1 MIHRRVLFGAVV
13 LAFTVTSV
21 ASAQLTPM
29 EELGKAIYFDKIAA
43 PDNMACASCHD
54 PKVGFTGPIPGIN
67 DPGAV
72 YPGAVPPRF
81 GHRKPPSAAYATTA
95 PLFHWDATEEL
106 FIGGNFWDGRATGDH
121 LGNPAADQALGP
133 FLNPVEQN
141 NPSKLAVLEQ
151 IASSKYAGMW
161 EVVWGAPLSLDPADT
176 DMEYDRIGLAI
187 AEFEDSDEVNQ
198 FSSKFDYFMAGE
210 ATLTAKEAWGQ
221 ELFEGKAMCSACH
234 MWPLFTDY
242 SFDNLGTPKNPD
254 NPFYRMDE
262 VYLDDGSPINPEG
275 ADWID
280 PGLGGFLATLP
291 ESYFTGIGLDKAT
304 AVAENWGKHK
314 VPTLRNVAKAPS
326 EDFKKVFM
334 HNGAFN
340 SLKEVVDFYNTRDVA
355 SWPPPEVA
363 ANVNTDELGNLGL
376 TKKEVNAIVDFM
388 GTLSD
393 GWMPKKKKAEA
404 EITVTAPSARLMVG
418 PNPFNPMTRLSYTLS
433 QAGNVTI
440 NVYDMTGRHVATLLK
455 GWKSDGQHQLVWSP
469 TGLSSGQYLVTFES
483 PDATVSRKVTL
494 LK

>member
-1 MIHRRVLFGAVV
+1 MKHGRVLLGAVI
-13 LAFTVTSV
+13 LTIAVTSL

-29 EELGKAIYFDKIAA
+29 EELGKAIYFDKISA
-43 PDNMACASCHD
+43 PDNMACATCHD
-54 PKVGFTGPIPGIN
+54 PMVGFTGPVPGIN

-72 YPGAVPPRF
+72 YPGAVKQRF
-81 GHRKPPSAAYATTA
+81 GNRKPPSAAYATTA

-161 EVVWGAPLSLDPADT
+161 EVVWGNPLSLDPADT

-198 FSSKFDYFMAGE
+198 FSSKFDYYQMGE
-210 ATLTAKEAWGQ
+210 AELTAKEAWGE
-221 ELFEGKAMCSACH
+221 ELFNGKAMCVLCH
-234 MWPLFTDY
+234 MPPFFTDY
-242 SFDNLGTPKNPD
+242 SFDNLGVPRNPD
-254 NPFYRMDE
+254 NPFYDMDE
-262 VYLDDGSPINPEG
+262 VYLDDGSPINPLG

-291 ESYFTGIGLDKAT
+291 ESYFTNLGLDKET
-304 AVAENWGKHK
+304 AVMENWGKHK
-314 VPTLRNVAKAPS
+314 VPTLRNVDKRPS
-326 EDFKKVFM
+326 ENFAKTYM

-340 SLKEVVDFYNTRDVA
+340 DLKVVVDFYNSRDVA
-355 SWPPPEVA
+355 DWPAPEVA

-376 TKKEVNAIVDFM
+376 TKKEVNAIVAFM
-388 GTLSD
+388 ATLSD
-393 GWMPKKKKAEA
+393 GWVPKMKKSQVVT
-404 EITVTAPSARLMVG
+404 TVTAPSARLLVG
-418 PNPFNPMTRLSYTLS
+418 PNPFNPMTRLSYTLPE
-433 QAGNVTI
+433 AGNVRI
-440 NVYDMTGRHVATLLK
+440 NVYDMAGRHVTTLVK
-455 GWKSDGQHQLVWSP
+455 EWKPGGQHELVWAPS
-469 TGLSSGQYLVTFES
+469 GLSSGQYVVLFEAPS
-483 PDATVSRKVTL
+483 VKMSRKVTI